1 MDSKERQLSWRV
13 IVIVLAVLALVAG
26 ALALMSSSSGA
37 SNGQIRTAE
46 WQEEVS
52 GTYAIK
58 LGRRKIFHFDGRSD
72 RVLVADTP
80 EFNFGTN
87 QDFSVEA
94 WIKAYPPY
102 SRLAMRLQVWLQT
115 HPAMASYVP
124 RSIGSWITTH
134 ALDNDFGVMPI
145 VDKHQ
150 TPSTIESVGFE
161 FYLDHGKLACQI
173 SQSPMRQLGFQN
185 FISSAPTLQ
194 DGHWHHVAMTVKRT
208 SVTGGKLYVDS
219 LQVFVFDP
227 TAQAGDLS
235 NSNPL
240 RIGNHSN
247 PNLRCFFKGAIS
259 GVALHREAV
268 AADEI
273 AASYRAGR
281 PE

>member
-1 MDSKERQLSWRV
+1 M
-13 IVIVLAVLALVAG
+13 IVAVLAVLVVLASGLALV
-26 ALALMSSSSGA
+26 SFTSGV
-37 SNGQIRTAE
+37 SNGQLRMAE
-46 WQEEVS
+46 WREEAP
-52 GTYAIK
+52 GTYAIG
-58 LGRRKIFHFDGRSD
+58 LGGKMIFHFHGRSD

-80 EFNFGTN
+80 EFHFGTN

-94 WIKAYPPY
+94 WIKAFPPY
-102 SRLAMRLQVWLQT
+102 SPLALRLQGWLQT
-115 HPAMASYVP
+115 NPGKASFVP
-124 RSIGSWITTH
+124 RSIASWIRSH

-150 TPSTIESVGFE
+150 TPSTIESIGFE
-161 FYLDHGKLACQI
+161 FYLDHGRLACQL
-173 SQSPMRQLGFQN
+173 SQAPMRPLAFQN
-185 FISSAPTLQ
+185 FISAAPTLL
-194 DGHWHHVAMTVKRT
+194 DRHWHHVAMTVKRN
-208 SVTGGKLYVDS
+208 SGTGGKLYVDG